1 MKISLLAQ
9 RGGIAQWLQ
18 HVFGRQN
25 LIENKILNT
34 QMHFPIVGSLADIWD
49 RGG

>member
-9 RGGIAQWLQ
+9 RGAIAQWLQ
-18 HVFGRQN
+18 HVLDRQN

-34 QMHFPIVGSLADIWD
+34 QMHLPIVGPLADIWH